1 MATVKATVSRL
12 GQGGDDSAMTFKWT
26 LTGTDDGAP
35 LEFLPW
41 ADRSV
46 QIGTTGDNFNAGTV
60 ILEGSNDGIQWFP
73 IKDPA
78 GAAISAAGS
87 AILRQVLESTAFIR
101 PRASVAV
108 TSVNVIIAVRR
119 ASSIRT

>member
-1 MATVKATVSRL
+1 MATKNATVSRM
-12 GQGGDDSAMTFKWT
+12 GQGGDDTAMTFKWV

-46 QIGTTGDNFNAGTV
+46 QVGSSGDNFNGGTV
-60 ILEGSNDGIQWFP
+60 LLEGSNDGVTWTTLR
-73 IKDPA
+73 DPTHTA
-78 GAAISAAGS
+78 LTFTAAG
-87 AILRQVLESTAFIR
+87 LRQVLESTAYIR

-108 TSVNVIIAVRR
+108 TSVQVILAVRR

>member
-1 MATVKATVSRL
+1 MATKNAVVSRL
-12 GQGGDDSAMTFKWT
+12 TQGGDDSALTFKWT

-46 QIGTTGDNFNAGTV
+46 QVGTTGDNFNAGTV
-60 ILEGSNDGIQWFP
+60 IIEGSNDGVLWQTL
-73 IKDPA
+73 KDPA
-78 GAAISAAGS
+78 GAALSFTAAG
-87 AILRQVLESTAFIR
+87 LRQVLESTAFIR

-108 TSVNVIIAVRR
+108 TSVVVILAVRR
-119 ASSIRT
+119 ASSIRN